1 MSIPLEALYIIPLI
15 MILISILLLF
25 QPVKTKNVE
34 DNGMMIAIFMGVC
47 GTAIYLCLI
56 IFAFDMV
63 CKVFC

>member
-1 MSIPLEALYIIPLI
+1 MSIPLDALYIIPLI